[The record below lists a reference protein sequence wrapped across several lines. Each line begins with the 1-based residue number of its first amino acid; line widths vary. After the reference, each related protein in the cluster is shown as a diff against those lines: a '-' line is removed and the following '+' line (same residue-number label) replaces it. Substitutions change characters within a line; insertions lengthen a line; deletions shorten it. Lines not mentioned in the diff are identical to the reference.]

1 MSTAER
7 MAPGFPGAV
16 AVAPAGRMDAAAP
29 AASMEVA
36 DRNRSATGGG
46 RKSLLT
52 RRWAFLVGC
61 GTLGYGLWWSPDFKT
76 VAAGV
81 AIFLFGMLF
90 LEEGFT
96 AFTGGILE
104 RILRRATKGLVR
116 SHLFGIAT
124 TSVMQSSSLVS
135 VITISFLSAGLIGL
149 AEGVGIIFGANIG
162 TTTGAWLMAAFGM
175 KVKISA
181 YAMPMLVFGLILTF
195 QKRQDLQ
202 GAGRILAGLGFLFLG
217 IHYMKEGFE
226 AVGSSFD
233 LSQYALTGFQGLF
246 TYAGLGVLATVVM
259 QSSHA
264 TLLLTIAALA
274 SGQVT
279 YENALALAIGANI
292 GTTITAIIGSLS
304 AKIAGKRL
312 ALAHLVFNTVTAL
325 LAIVFIGPFRWCV
338 DQVAALAG
346 VAADDWTLK
355 LAIFHTLFNLVGVAV
370 MIPVIQP
377 LVRFLES
384 RVQPGGAEASCL
396 EPQHLNDT
404 ALQHPDTAL
413 EALRQ
418 ETAHLFDNTFEIL
431 AHGLNL
437 HRHDI
442 LSRRDLDEV
451 VASST
456 AKMEVDVMDGYY
468 GSIKVLYN
476 EIVHFASRA
485 RTETRLSGKQTAE
498 VSSLLMV
505 CRHVA
510 EIVKDADRMRTN
522 VNRHTGS
529 ADEHMRRQYDAVRR
543 RVAEVLR
550 AIFEIRR
557 GEVQVSLALQRLKE
571 HAQRDDDAVD
581 GTVANLV
588 YRRLMTSEMATSL
601 MNDSHVAHEI
611 VRRLIEIA
619 ERLFVA
625 AEDDL
630 ERPGIDLLRHESRSL
645 GDHLN
650 LAAEIG

>member
-1 MSTAER
+1 MLAVAQSAHAIPDVEATASGLEAADGGR
-7 MAPGFPGAV
+7 DRAPGRGV
-16 AVAPAGRMDAAAP
+16 LAAFSP
-29 AASMEVA
+29 
-36 DRNRSATGGG
+36 
-46 RKSLLT
+46 
-52 RRWAFLVGC
+52 RRWVSIAGC
-61 GTLGYGLWWSPDFKT
+61 AVLAYGLWRSPDFKT
-76 VAAGV
+76 VAAGI

-96 AFTGGILE
+96 AFTGGVLE
-104 RILRRATKGLVR
+104 RVLRRTTKGLVR
-116 SHLFGIAT
+116 SHLFGIVT
-124 TSVMQSSSLVS
+124 TSLMQSSSLVS

-149 AEGVGIIFGANIG
+149 AEGIGIIFGANIG

-226 AVGSSFD
+226 AAGSSFD
-233 LSQYALTGFQGLF
+233 LSQYALTGYQGLF
-246 TYAGLGVLATVVM
+246 VYAGLGVAATVVM

-292 GTTITAIIGSLS
+292 GTTVTAILGSLG
-304 AKIAGKRL
+304 AKVAGKRL

-325 LAIVFIGPFRWCV
+325 LAIVFISPFRWCV
-338 DQVAALAG
+338 DEVAVLAG
-346 VAADDWTLK
+346 VGAGDWTLK

-370 MIPVIQP
+370 MIPILGP
-377 LVRFLES
+377 LVRFLET
-384 RVQPGGAEASCL
+384 RVRPGAETSRL
-396 EPQHLNDT
+396 RPQHLNDT

-413 EALRQ
+413 QVLVE
-418 ETAHLFDNTFEIL
+418 ETAHLFDNAFEIL

-442 LSRRDLDEV
+442 LSRRGLDEV
-451 VASST
+451 MAVST
-456 AKMEVDVMDGYY
+456 AKMDIDVMEGYY

-476 EIVHFASRA
+476 AIVDFASRA
-485 RTETRLSGKQTAE
+485 RSETRLSE
-498 VSSLLMV
+498 VHMSEIASLMIV

-510 EIVKDADRMRTN
+510 EIVKNVHHMRSN
-522 VNRHTGS
+522 LNRYTGS
-529 ADEHMRRQYDAVRR
+529 PDGHMCRQYDAIRER
-543 RVAEVLR
+543 IAEVLR
-550 AIFEIRR
+550 TIFAIRESFD
-557 GEVQVSLALQRLKE
+557 EVQVYLALERLKE
-571 HAQRDDDAVD
+571 HLERDDVVVD
-581 GTVANLV
+581 GTIDRLV
-588 YRRLMTSEMATSL
+588 RRRLVTSEMATSL
-601 MNDSHVAHEI
+601 MNDSHGAHEI

-619 ERLFVA
+619 ERMFI
-625 AEDDL
+625 AEGTDLKSLRDDM
-630 ERPGIDLLRHESRSL
+630 LLDE
-645 GDHLN
+645 GDFS
-650 LAAEIG
+650 AIA

>member
-1 MSTAER
+1 MSSAER
-7 MAPGFPGAV
+7 MAPGFPGVV
-16 AVAPAGRMDAAAP
+16 ASVP
-29 AASMEVA
+29 AAGSGAE
-36 DRNRSATGGG
+36 DRGHSRDGARDK
-46 RKSLLT
+46 RKTLVT
-52 RRWAFLVGC
+52 RRWAFFVGC
-61 GTLGYGLWWSPDFKT
+61 ATLGYGLWWSPDFKT

-104 RILRRATKGLVR
+104 RILRRATKGLAR
-116 SHLFGIAT
+116 SHLFGIVT
-124 TSVMQSSSLVS
+124 TSIMQSSSLVS

-149 AEGVGIIFGANIG
+149 SEGVGIIFGADIG

-195 QKRQDLQ
+195 QKRKDLQ
-202 GAGRILAGLGFLFLG
+202 GAGKILAGLGFLFLG

-264 TLLLTIAALA
+264 TLMLTIAALA

-292 GTTITAIIGSLS
+292 GTTITAILGALS
-304 AKIAGKRL
+304 AKVAGKRL
-312 ALAHLVFNTVTAL
+312 ALAHLIFNTVTAL
-325 LAIVFIGPFRWCV
+325 LAIALIGPFRWCV
-338 DQVAALAG
+338 DEVAVLAG

-355 LAIFHTLFNLVGVAV
+355 LAIFHTLFNLVGVMV
-370 MIPVIQP
+370 MLPVLQP
-377 LVRFLES
+377 LVRFLET
-384 RVQPGGAEASCL
+384 RVKPDVEASCL
-396 EPQHLNDT
+396 QPQHLSDT
-404 ALQHPDTAL
+404 ALQHPDAAVQVL
-413 EALRQ
+413 HQ
-418 ETAHLFDNTFEIL
+418 ETAHLFDNAFEIL

-442 LSRRDLDEV
+442 LSDRDLDEV
-451 VASST
+451 VADST

-476 EIVHFASRA
+476 AIVHFASRA
-485 RTETRLSGKQTAE
+485 RTETRLSGKQTGE
-498 VSSLLMV
+498 VSNLLMI
-505 CRHVA
+505 CRQVA
-510 EIVKDADRMRTN
+510 EIVKNVHRMRAN

-529 ADEHMRRQYDAVRR
+529 PNEHMRREYDAIRT
-543 RVAEVLR
+543 RVAGVLR
-550 AIFEIRR
+550 TVFEIREGGGGLR
-557 GEVQVSLALQRLKE
+557 ASFALERLKQHLE
-571 HAQRDDDAVD
+571 RDDAAVD
-581 GTVANLV
+581 STIADLV
-588 YRRLMTSEMATSL
+588 VERLVSAEMATSL
-601 MNDSHVAHEI
+601 MNDSHGAHEI

-625 AEDDL
+625 GEDGVESLRAQSLFAERGVSADQL
-630 ERPGIDLLRHESRSL
+630 SF
-645 GDHLN
+645 
-650 LAAEIG
+650 AAEIG